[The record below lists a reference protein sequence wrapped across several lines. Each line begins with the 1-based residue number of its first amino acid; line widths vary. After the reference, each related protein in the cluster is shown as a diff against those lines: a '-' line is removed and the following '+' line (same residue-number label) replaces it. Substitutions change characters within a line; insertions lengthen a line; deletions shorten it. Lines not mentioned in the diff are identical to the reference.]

1 VTQDVTAPDSS
12 RRFGRYEVQH
22 EIGEGVMGRVYRA
35 FDPLVR
41 RMVAIK
47 TVKPELLTKDTA
59 EAYLRRF
66 RREAQAAGSLSHPN
80 IVGIYDVGEDYFVM
94 EFVEGMSLQSLLA
107 HRAPLPLAEALR
119 ILGPIAEAI
128 DYAHRFRIIHRDI
141 KPANIMI
148 QPDGRPKLMD
158 FGVARF
164 STAVG
169 TGSGPSFGSPS
180 YMAPEQIASDK
191 LTPLTHRADLFSLA
205 VVAYEV
211 LTGRR
216 PFHGGSVAAIVYGIV
231 HEPAPPPRSL
241 NEDLPLHYDDV
252 FHRAL
257 AKLPEHRYP
266 DALSFVSD
274 LKGERLT
281 LPEALPAPIP
291 VASTATAAPSSLAL
305 SSPVSA
311 AATPVPEFSTP
322 VPVGEMET
330 RLLRRRADGSL
341 DPDDAAPPRRWL
353 PWAVAVTALL
363 ALTGEIVTLGRT
375 GGIPAAGTRRVL
387 SVPDGLRIETRPAGA
402 SVWIDGRV
410 AGEAPLS
417 IREMRPGLHQVRV
430 AQEGY
435 APAELTFEILEGTT
449 PSSLRFVMAPLHS
462 STDIFSEPAA
472 AAVTVDGR
480 RIGTTPIEEL
490 ALGPG
495 PHAIRLERE
504 GFLPVVKQVEARP
517 GVKLVLRARLDRAP
531 ANTTLTSFPTPTP
544 LVEGDLVDLDDSV
557 RPPRLIAGERAPYPK
572 EARRLRLQGTVLVE
586 VIVDEKGVPHD
597 ARVLQSAGAALDE
610 AVIEAAYKSRYDPAT
625 KRGVRVKVRQTY
637 SQTLTP

>member
-1 VTQDVTAPDSS
+1 MTKDVSTRDPSP
-12 RRFGRYEVQH
+12 RFGRYEVEH
-22 EIGEGVMGRVYRA
+22 EIGEGAMGRVYKA

-41 RMVAIK
+41 RVVAIK
-47 TVKPELLTKDTA
+47 TVKPEFLTKETA
-59 EAYLRRF
+59 EEYLRRF
-66 RREAQAAGSLSHPN
+66 RREAQAVGPLSHPN
-80 IVGIYDVGEDYFVM
+80 IVSVYDVGEDYFVM

-107 HRAPLPLAEALR
+107 QRMRLPLAEALR
-119 ILGPIAEAI
+119 ILGPVAEAI
-128 DYAHRFRIIHRDI
+128 DYAHRFGIIHRDI

-158 FGVARF
+158 FGVARLPT
-164 STAVG
+164 SAV

-180 YMAPEQIASDK
+180 YMAPEQITSHK
-191 LTPLTHRADLFSLA
+191 LTSGVDLFSFG

-211 LTGRR
+211 LTGQR
-216 PFHGGSVAAIVYGIV
+216 PFQGGSIAVIVYRIV

-241 NEDLPLHYDDV
+241 NEELASHHDEV
-252 FHRAL
+252 FQRAL
-257 AKLPEHRYP
+257 AKCADDRFPNALCFVV
-266 DALSFVSD
+266 ALS
-274 LKGERLT
+274 GEGMM
-281 LPEALPAPIP
+281 LPNALL
-291 VASTATAAPSSLAL
+291 ASFPTAIAAPSAPL
-305 SSPVSA
+305 STPA
-311 AATPVPEFSTP
+311 PPAATPVPAASTP
-322 VPVGEMET
+322 VPAEEMET
-330 RLLRRRADGSL
+330 HRLKRRADGTL
-341 DPDDAAPPRRWL
+341 EPDDAARRRRWL
-353 PWAVAVTALL
+353 SWAAGVAAVLAVAT
-363 ALTGEIVTLGRT
+363 EIVTLSRAGP
-375 GGIPAAGTRRVL
+375 IPTAGTRRVL

-449 PSSLRFVMAPLHS
+449 PSPLRFVMAPLHS

-517 GVKLVLRARLDRAP
+517 GVMIVVRARLDRAP
-531 ANTTLTSFPTPTP
+531 ANTTLTSFPTPKP
-544 LVEGDLVDLDDSV
+544 LVEGDLVDVDDSV
-557 RPPRLIAGERAPYPK
+557 TPPRLVSGERAPYPK

-610 AVIEAAYKSRYDPAT
+610 AVIEAAYKFRYDPAT
-625 KRGVRVKVRQTY
+625 KRGVRVKVRQAY

>member
-1 VTQDVTAPDSS
+1 
-12 RRFGRYEVQH
+12 
-22 EIGEGVMGRVYRA
+22 MGRVHRA

-107 HRAPLPLAEALR
+107 HRAPLLLAEALR

-141 KPANIMI
+141 KPANMMI

-158 FGVARF
+158 FGVTRL

-180 YMAPEQIASDK
+180 YMVPEQIASDK

-311 AATPVPEFSTP
+311 AATPVPEFLTP
-322 VPVGEMET
+322 VPVGEIET
-330 RLLRRRADGSL
+330 RLLRRRAACGSSP
-341 DPDDAAPPRRWL
+341 DPP
-353 PWAVAVTALL
+353 
-363 ALTGEIVTLGRT
+363 
-375 GGIPAAGTRRVL
+375 
-387 SVPDGLRIETRPAGA
+387 SVQSIA
-402 SVWIDGRV
+402 SCG
-410 AGEAPLS
+410 
-417 IREMRPGLHQVRV
+417 
-430 AQEGY
+430 
-435 APAELTFEILEGTT
+435 
-449 PSSLRFVMAPLHS
+449 
-462 STDIFSEPAA
+462 
-472 AAVTVDGR
+472 
-480 RIGTTPIEEL
+480 
-490 ALGPG
+490 
-495 PHAIRLERE
+495 
-504 GFLPVVKQVEARP
+504 
-517 GVKLVLRARLDRAP
+517 
-531 ANTTLTSFPTPTP
+531 
-544 LVEGDLVDLDDSV
+544 
-557 RPPRLIAGERAPYPK
+557 
-572 EARRLRLQGTVLVE
+572 
-586 VIVDEKGVPHD
+586 
-597 ARVLQSAGAALDE
+597 
-610 AVIEAAYKSRYDPAT
+610 
-625 KRGVRVKVRQTY
+625 
-637 SQTLTP
+637 